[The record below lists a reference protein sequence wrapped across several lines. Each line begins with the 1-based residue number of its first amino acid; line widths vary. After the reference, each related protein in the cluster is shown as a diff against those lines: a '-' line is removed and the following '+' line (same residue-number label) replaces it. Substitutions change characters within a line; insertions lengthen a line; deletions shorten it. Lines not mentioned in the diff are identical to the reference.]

1 MSARRRRATS
11 IKSAAAACWR
21 RSLQTLTIR
30 APVCV
35 TSAPAY
41 RACCL
46 QGLGLIQCP
55 RFGVASLLASG
66 ELVELLPQTP
76 PPPMPV
82 SVMFPKQRQMM
93 PRVRVFID
101 WVVERVQEGLAAES
115 DVARPPAELSGAL
128 PG

>member
-1 MSARRRRATS
+1 M
-11 IKSAAAACWR
+11 
-21 RSLQTLTIR
+21 R

-55 RFGVASLLASG
+55 RFGVASLLTSG
-66 ELVELLPQTP
+66 ELVELLPQAP
-76 PPPMPV
+76 PPPMPMPMPV